1 MDSMVECHTATASIA
16 ILLLAFS
23 AGSAAAGI
31 GPCVP
36 AIDFGLMC
44 GSGDGAARAIVKTIS
59 PSKRLAFAWRLADKP
74 PNSRPDD
81 NDPNLENFVV
91 RLEDGAI
98 LAKSHGAYWD
108 LGTKI
113 AKAYLM
119 TAWSPDSGLLV
130 KVEQR
135 ADSASAEVFS
145 FAGNDVVVGPFDLV
159 NVIKLAVLAE
169 MGDLRDTQNT
179 TLIFAAHP
187 AMSVDDHG
195 FIHAAVFI
203 RKQDETDGRPYD
215 AAVQL
220 TRSVGS
226 ITAKV
231 ISITPYDDATIS
243 IIVH

>member
-1 MDSMVECHTATASIA
+1 MVECHTATASIA

-98 LAKSHGAYWD
+98 LAKSHGAFWD

-135 ADSASAEVFS
+135 ADSVSAEAF
-145 FAGNDVVVGPFDLV
+145 FFTENDVVIGPFDLV
-159 NVIKLAVLAE
+159 NAIKSALLAKMEGAK
-169 MGDLRDTQNT
+169 DTSKA
-179 TLIFAAHP
+179 TLVFVALP
-187 AMSVDDHG
+187 AMTIDDKG
-195 FIHAAVFI
+195 LLHAAVFT
-203 RKQDETDGRPYD
+203 RMQDTTDGLTYD
-215 AAVQL
+215 VTIGLMHSANSLETNVV
-220 TRSVGS
+220 SVTPHAG
-226 ITAKV
+226 TA
-231 ISITPYDDATIS
+231 IS